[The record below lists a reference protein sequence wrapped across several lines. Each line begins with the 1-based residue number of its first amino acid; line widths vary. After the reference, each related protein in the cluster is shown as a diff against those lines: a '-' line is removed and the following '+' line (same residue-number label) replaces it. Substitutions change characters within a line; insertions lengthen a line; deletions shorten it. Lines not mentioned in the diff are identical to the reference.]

1 MRVYT
6 FSQAR
11 QQLASLLNQAAREG
25 QVRIRRRDGQMFAL
39 QPVRRARS
47 PLDVPAV
54 ATDITT
60 DEIVRFVRESR
71 RPWGVAPRR
80 ARTRQAARRRRR
92 SRPPEPG
99 A

>member
-25 QVRIRRRDGQMFAL
+25 QVRIRRRDGQMFSL

-71 RPWGVAPRR
+71 RSWGVAPRR
-80 ARTRQAARRRRR
+80 ARTQEA
-92 SRPPEPG
+92 G
-99 A
+99 